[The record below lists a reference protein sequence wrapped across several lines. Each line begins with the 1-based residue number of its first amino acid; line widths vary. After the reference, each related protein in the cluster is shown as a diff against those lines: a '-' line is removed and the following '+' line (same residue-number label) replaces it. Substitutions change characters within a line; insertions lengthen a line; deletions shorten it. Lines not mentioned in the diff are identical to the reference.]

1 MPPPFRCCWVPPTRL
16 INAAVG
22 HHLSSPTVGP
32 VHHRQPPPN
41 SLHPRA
47 PQISPLATPGYFAGV
62 HLGLSPAPPNSS
74 TPLRSPPRPPLATLQ
89 EFTWT
94 SVQHLQTPRHPSH
107 LPPGHPRLLCRSSPG
122 PLSSTSKRLYTP
134 QISPLATHGYFAG
147 VHLGL
152 CPAPPNSS
160 IPLRSS
166 PRPSLATL
174 QEFTWAS
181 VSPWPPLQDYTWTS
195 VRRESN
201 KYHHQTFTPNIFIS
215 DFENGKHISN
225 LTSKAETYIYSF
237 SLFVSLSLSYQHA
250 NLASKNH

>member
-1 MPPPFRCCWVPPTRL
+1 MPPTRL

-62 HLGLSPAPPNSS
+62 HLGLSPAPSNSS

-122 PLSSTSKRLYTP
+122 PLSSTSKLLYTP
-134 QISPLATHGYFAG
+134 QIFPQAIPGYFAG

-152 CPAPPNSS
+152 GLPLATPAGLHLDLCPPGVKQ
-160 IPLRSS
+160 ISS
-166 PRPSLATL
+166 PNIHS
-174 QEFTWAS
+174 
-181 VSPWPPLQDYTWTS
+181 
-195 VRRESN
+195 
-201 KYHHQTFTPNIFIS
+201 KYFHLRF
-215 DFENGKHISN
+215 
-225 LTSKAETYIYSF
+225 
-237 SLFVSLSLSYQHA
+237 
-250 NLASKNH
+250 

>member
-1 MPPPFRCCWVPPTRL
+1 MPPTRL

-62 HLGLSPAPPNSS
+62 HLGLSPAPSNSS

-122 PLSSTSKRLYTP
+122 PRSPPGHPCRTTPGPLSAGSQTNIITKHSL
-134 QISPLATHGYFAG
+134 QIF
-147 VHLGL
+147 
-152 CPAPPNSS
+152 SS
-160 IPLRSS
+160 QILKM
-166 PRPSLATL
+166 A
-174 QEFTWAS
+174 
-181 VSPWPPLQDYTWTS
+181 
-195 VRRESN
+195 
-201 KYHHQTFTPNIFIS
+201 NIFQI
-215 DFENGKHISN
+215 
-225 LTSKAETYIYSF
+225 
-237 SLFVSLSLSYQHA
+237 
-250 NLASKNH
+250 